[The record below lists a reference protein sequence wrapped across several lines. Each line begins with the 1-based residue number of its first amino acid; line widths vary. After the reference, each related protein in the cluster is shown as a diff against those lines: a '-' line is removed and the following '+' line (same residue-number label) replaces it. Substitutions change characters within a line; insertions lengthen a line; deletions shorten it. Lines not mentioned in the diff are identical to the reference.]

1 MHYEEEVEG
10 YEKGVKIAKLIFMP
24 IFLLTI
30 IGAYFVGNSIGYIER
45 EYKEANEY
53 SFSGIVYEKKIEGGD
68 GYRFPHYLFL
78 NSGIR
83 WKVSSELYDKMEIGD
98 SVMKKSKSD
107 SVYYYKKD
115 GHIIIED
122 QNLDLRNRYLEKLKK
137 K

>member
-1 MHYEEEVEG
+1 MHSEEEVEG

-78 NSGIR
+78 NSGIK
-83 WKVSSELYDKMEIGD
+83 WQVSSELYRKMQIGD

-115 GHIIIED
+115 SHIIIED